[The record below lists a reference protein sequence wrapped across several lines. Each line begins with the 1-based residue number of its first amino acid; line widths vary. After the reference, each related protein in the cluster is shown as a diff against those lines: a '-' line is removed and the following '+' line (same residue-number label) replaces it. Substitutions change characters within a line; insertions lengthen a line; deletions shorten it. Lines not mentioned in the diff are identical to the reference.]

1 MLSPV
6 TLVGLC
12 WHVWLIVFWWIL
24 TVSLGGLWNFKEVR
38 WFEGRASCCLTQ
50 IFQIR
55 TGLGGNTCWIKC
67 WASLIKNPVRAFALR
82 LILVELTIGSLLTTC
97 WVALVL
103 RRLVFNL
110 GEVLVGH
117 LVDMLID
124 LDVLHSLVFIHILI
138 LRVKA
143 LMVLL
148 SHAVLVGLTAS
159 LIGLEVVLRV
169 LWHILVVLEC
179 LTIVGLL

>member
-1 MLSPV
+1 
-6 TLVGLC
+6 
-12 WHVWLIVFWWIL
+12 
-24 TVSLGGLWNFKEVR
+24 
-38 WFEGRASCCLTQ
+38 
-50 IFQIR
+50 
-55 TGLGGNTCWIKC
+55 
-67 WASLIKNPVRAFALR
+67 
-82 LILVELTIGSLLTTC
+82 
-97 WVALVL
+97 
-103 RRLVFNL
+103 L

-138 LRVKA
+138 LREKA

>member
-1 MLSPV
+1 
-6 TLVGLC
+6 
-12 WHVWLIVFWWIL
+12 
-24 TVSLGGLWNFKEVR
+24 
-38 WFEGRASCCLTQ
+38 
-50 IFQIR
+50 
-55 TGLGGNTCWIKC
+55 
-67 WASLIKNPVRAFALR
+67 
-82 LILVELTIGSLLTTC
+82 
-97 WVALVL
+97 
-103 RRLVFNL
+103 
-110 GEVLVGH
+110 
-117 LVDMLID
+117 MLID

-148 SHAVLVGLTAS
+148 SHAVLVGLTAP